1 MNPESIHSSSLDDK
15 PYRTSFPNKNDV
27 LCGRGG
33 TINSHPGNEQYRS
46 MVDSKKR
53 VYVTAR
59 FKREKRL
66 IATSIVEQIRS
77 MDPPGRFL
85 QKDMNSKTWVDIG
98 VEKSREKTSQAL
110 RENARDVRTQLENE
124 YYEARR
130 REQQQ
135 VWQQVAVTAAAA
147 GHDPDADE
155 EVEAVSSAANAHWEK
170 QKHLHEQQQQLAQ
183 QQQEIAW
190 QQEQLAQQQQVL
202 AQRNVQLHQL
212 KQLLVPS
219 AYGHGVSSQP
229 GSFYNQQNPH
239 PQSDQQYNYDQFYG
253 STTPSQEQMMPC
265 QQPQEQ
271 RMSHHQHV
279 ASSSAQDQQQIM
291 PTPQKSLSHQRTH
304 AVDPLAQQQPM
315 FHGGSDRHVQFQ
327 TPVGLS
333 QGHTE
338 NFEVGSGIPLL
349 IKSKKRNRSR
359 KLPPSAMTSSENSSN
374 YLPPKSPRGPTGVDG
389 SPDASVSSAT
399 TSAMSG
405 ALTAKTDDSL
415 SHYLRA
421 MEEEEISGD
430 VGQEVE
436 LVLHGPM
443 SSSSSKPLPRSPKGS
458 TRKHGKSKKNR
469 FPLNNGK
476 IQVDWTVSP
485 IVLTSKA
492 STPSHQKSTFSPVH
506 SLDLMSLAGTENIS
520 QASSVGGAS
529 LVNVF
534 GDNALSQ
541 LSPSS
546 HRMALGDQ
554 SASTTSLGFSH
565 TSCDQD
571 NMMDISVQ
579 S

>member
-1 MNPESIHSSSLDDK
+1 
-15 PYRTSFPNKNDV
+15 
-27 LCGRGG
+27 
-33 TINSHPGNEQYRS
+33 

-85 QKDMNSKTWVDIG
+85 QKDMDSKTWVDIG

-135 VWQQVAVTAAAA
+135 VWQQQVAVTAAAA
-147 GHDPDADE
+147 GNDPDADE
-155 EVEAVSSAANAHWEK
+155 EVEAASSAANAQWEK

-183 QQQEIAW
+183 QQQEIAR

-212 KQLLVPS
+212 KQLLMPS
-219 AYGHGVSSQP
+219 AYGHGVSSQT
-229 GSFYNQQNPH
+229 GNFYNQQNPY
-239 PQSDQQYNYDQFYG
+239 PQSDQQYNYEQFYG

-265 QQPQEQ
+265 QQPQKQ
-271 RMSHHQHV
+271 RVPHHQHL
-279 ASSSAQDQQQIM
+279 ASSSAQDQQQMM
-291 PTPQKSLSHQRTH
+291 PTPRKSLSQQQTQ
-304 AVDPLAQQQPM
+304 AVEPLARQQPM
-315 FHGGSDRHVQFQ
+315 FHGTGDRHVQFQ

-333 QGHTE
+333 QGHVE
-338 NFEVGSGIPLL
+338 NFEVGSGIPLV

-374 YLPPKSPRGPTGVDG
+374 YLPSKSPRGPTGVDG

-421 MEEEEISGD
+421 MEEEDISGD

-443 SSSSSKPLPRSPKGS
+443 ASSSCKPLPRSPKGS
-458 TRKHGKSKKNR
+458 ARKHGKSKKNR
-469 FPLNNGK
+469 IPLNNGK

-492 STPSHQKSTFSPVH
+492 PPTPSQQKSTFSPTL
-506 SLDLMSLAGTENIS
+506 SLELMSLAGTENIS
-520 QASSVGGAS
+520 HASSVGGAS

-546 HRMALGDQ
+546 HKMALGDQ

>member
-15 PYRTSFPNKNDV
+15 VYRTSFPNKNDV

-46 MVDSKKR
+46 MVDNKKR

-124 YYEARR
+124 YFEARR

-135 VWQQVAVTAAAA
+135 VWQQQVAVT
-147 GHDPDADE
+147 
-155 EVEAVSSAANAHWEK
+155 
-170 QKHLHEQQQQLAQ
+170 
-183 QQQEIAW
+183 
-190 QQEQLAQQQQVL
+190 QQQVL

-219 AYGHGVSSQP
+219 AYGHDVSSQP
-229 GSFYNQQNPH
+229 GSFYNEQNPH

-265 QQPQEQ
+265 QQQQEQ

-279 ASSSAQDQQQIM
+279 ASSSAQDQQQNM
-291 PTPQKSLSHQRTH
+291 PTPQKSLSHQQTH
-304 AVDPLAQQQPM
+304 AIDPLAQQQPM
-315 FHGGSDRHVQFQ
+315 FHGTGDRHVQFQ
-327 TPVGLS
+327 THVGLS

-359 KLPPSAMTSSENSSN
+359 NLPPSAMTSSENSTN
-374 YLPPKSPRGPTGVDG
+374 YLPQKSPRGPTGVDG

-436 LVLHGPM
+436 LVMHSQM
-443 SSSSSKPLPRSPKGS
+443 ASSSSKPLPRSPKGS

-469 FPLNNGK
+469 VPLTNGK
-476 IQVDWTVSP
+476 IQVDWSVSP

-492 STPSHQKSTFSPVH
+492 STPTHQKSTFSPAH

-534 GDNALSQ
+534 GDNALSR